1 MHNKILSFL
10 VLSMVIFLSM
20 NYFSKETLAEE
31 MNTIQESEDIVV
43 VSNPKNPES
52 KMRIVFKEELS
63 IGEVEGDENY
73 MFGNF
78 IAFNTDEE
86 GNFYVSDPDNNRILK
101 YDPNGKYLLT
111 IGREG
116 QGPGEFQSL
125 SVAKF
130 DKDNNLYVIDIR
142 NQRISFFDKD
152 GKFLRHTRILD
163 RFENLSINSKDI
175 IIAIKTDISPREGNV
190 RKTTR
195 ILSLFDDKFNSL
207 VELYKD
213 EREMPLPTRRDV
225 SSLGQYL
232 AKAFSIIAFRPRIRY
247 CLAQND
253 FIYFGYPDKY
263 EINIYSPEGK
273 LAKKITRDYK
283 PIEVDEKEKESFV
296 EVAEEAFSTP
306 LFTDDLK
313 EITFKKI
320 KYPKYKPAYQIFS
333 LMENG
338 WLAVI
343 VDSRENEYTL
353 FDIFDQEGRYI
364 ANFKATVPLLP
375 FEGFNELQFF
385 FKNGKAYAVA
395 EEDEY
400 KFIKRYSFEI
410 QEYRDNKW
418 VKKND

>member
-1 MHNKILSFL
+1 MNKKILPLL
-10 VLSMVIFLSM
+10 VLSISIFLSI
-20 NYFSKETLAEE
+20 NYLPKEMLAEE
-31 MNTIQESEDIVV
+31 MNTIQESEDIVA
-43 VSNPKNPES
+43 VSNPINPES

-63 IGEVEGDENY
+63 IGEIEGDENY
-73 MFGNF
+73 MFGNS

-130 DKDNNLYVIDIR
+130 DKDNNLYITDIR

-152 GKFLRHTRILD
+152 GKFLRHTRMLN
-163 RFENLSINSKDI
+163 RYENLSLNSKDI
-175 IIAIKTDISPREGNV
+175 IIAIKTDTSQEANIQ
-190 RKTTR
+190 KTAR
-195 ILSLFDDKFNSL
+195 ILSLLDNKFSSL
-207 VELYKD
+207 VELYK
-213 EREMPLPTRRDV
+213 EEIKMPLPTGRDV
-225 SSLGQYL
+225 SSLGQFL
-232 AKAFSIIAFRPRIRY
+232 ADALSIWAFRPRIRY
-247 CLAQND
+247 ALAQND

-283 PIEVDEKEKESFV
+283 PIEVDEKDKEIFM
-296 EVAEEAFSTP
+296 EVAEEAFSSP
-306 LFTDDLK
+306 SFTDDLK
-313 EITFKKI
+313 KIAFKKI
-320 KYPKYKPAYQIFS
+320 KYTKYKPAYQSFS

-364 ANFKATVPLLP
+364 AHFKATVPLLP
-375 FEGFNELQFF
+375 PEGFEELQFF
-385 FKNGKAYAVA
+385 FQNGKAYAVA

-400 KFIKRYSFEI
+400 KFVKRYSFEI

-418 VKKND
+418 VKKNN

>member
-1 MHNKILSFL
+1 MNKKILPFL
-10 VLSMVIFLSM
+10 VLSMVIFLAM
-20 NYFSKETLAEE
+20 NYFPKKTPAEE
-31 MNTIQESEDIVV
+31 MNTTQDPEDVVV

-52 KMRIVFKEELS
+52 KMRIAFKEELS
-63 IGEVEGDENY
+63 IGEIEGDENY

-130 DKDNNLYVIDIR
+130 DKDNNLYITDIR
-142 NQRISFFDKD
+142 NQKISFFDKD
-152 GKFLRHTRILD
+152 GKFLHHTRMLD
-163 RFENLSINSKDI
+163 RYENLSINSRDI
-175 IIAIKTDISPREGNV
+175 IIAIKTDISQEANV
-190 RKTTR
+190 QKTAR

-213 EREMPLPTRRDV
+213 EMEIPLPTGRDV
-225 SSLGQYL
+225 SSLGRYL
-232 AKAFSIIAFRPRIRY
+232 ADGLSIWAFRPRIRY
-247 CLAQND
+247 ALAKND

-263 EINIYSPEGK
+263 EIKIYSPKGK

-283 PIEVDEKEKESFV
+283 PIEVNEKDKEIFV
-296 EVAEEAFSTP
+296 EVVEEAFSTP
-306 LFTDDLK
+306 SFTDDIK
-313 EITFKKI
+313 EIAFKKI
-320 KYPKYKPAYQIFS
+320 KYPKYKPAYQSFS

-364 ANFKATVPLLP
+364 AHFKATVPLFP
-375 FEGFNELQFF
+375 AEGFEELQFF
-385 FKNGKAYAVA
+385 FKTAKLMQSQRKMNT
-395 EEDEY
+395 
-400 KFIKRYSFEI
+400 
-410 QEYRDNKW
+410 NL
-418 VKKND
+418 